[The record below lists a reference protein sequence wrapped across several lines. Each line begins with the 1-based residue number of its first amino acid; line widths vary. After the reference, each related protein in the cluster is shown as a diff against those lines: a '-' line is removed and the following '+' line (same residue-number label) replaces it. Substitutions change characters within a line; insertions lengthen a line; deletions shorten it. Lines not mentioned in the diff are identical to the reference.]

1 MNIEPFALERFQSVY
16 EHQVD
21 IQLSESGVE
30 PLRLEDLLPA
40 DERDRLLQEPLG
52 YTQTNGTAELREL
65 VAADY
70 AGASTDNVLIT
81 TGCAEANFLTCWKL
95 VEPGDEVVVLHPNYL
110 QTHLLAHAHGA
121 RVRPWRLRPTG
132 GAAARWAPAL
142 DELHDL
148 VSDRTRLIVLCN
160 PNNPTGARLTGAE
173 IDAVCTVAARHG
185 AWVLSDEVYRGA
197 ERDGILTASAWG
209 RYDRLVVTSGLSKV
223 YGLPGLRIGWVVAP
237 SAFCD
242 ALWARRDFTT
252 IAPAALSDRL
262 ARLALAPD
270 MSARLR
276 ARAQQRVARHYA
288 LVRDWIA
295 GTGTGLAHVPPE
307 AGAIVF
313 VGYPHAIGS
322 VEVVTRLRE
331 TASVLVAPGAYF
343 GMDGYLRIGFGE
355 GEAPLRTGLDR
366 LERFLTSLPRLTSV
380 VPKPDVPITLE
391 QMDEATSRAASRG
404 LLGR

>member
-16 EHQVD
+16 EHQVE
-21 IQLSESGVE
+21 INLSESGVE

-40 DERDRLLQEPLG
+40 DALGRLLREPLG

-70 AGASTDNVLIT
+70 PGASADNVLIT
-81 TGCAEANFLTCWKL
+81 TGCAEANFLTCWRL

-121 RVRPWRLRPTG
+121 RVRPWRLRLAG
-132 GAAARWAPAL
+132 GDAVRWTPAP
-142 DELHDL
+142 DELRHL
-148 VSDRTRLIVLCN
+148 VSDRTRLIVVCN
-160 PNNPTGARLTGAE
+160 PNNPTGTRLTAAE
-173 IDAVCTVAARHG
+173 VDDVCTVAARHG

-197 ERDGILTASAWG
+197 ERDGVLTATAWG
-209 RYDRLVVTSGLSKV
+209 RYDRVVVTSGLSKV
-223 YGLPGLRIGWVVAP
+223 FGLPGLRLGWVVAP
-237 SAFCD
+237 PALCD
-242 ALWARRDFTT
+242 ELWGRRDFTT
-252 IAPAALSDRL
+252 IAPAALSDRI

-270 MSARLR
+270 RRIRLR
-276 ARAQQRVARHYA
+276 ARAQRRVADHYG

-295 GTGTGLAHVPPE
+295 ATDAGLAHVPPD

-322 VEVVTRLRE
+322 EELVTRLRE

-343 GMDGYLRIGFGE
+343 GLDGYLRIGFGE
-355 GEAPLRTGLDR
+355 GEAPLRAGLDR
-366 LERFLTSLPRLTSV
+366 LEHLLTSLPQ
-380 VPKPDVPITLE
+380 P
-391 QMDEATSRAASRG
+391 A
-404 LLGR
+404 

>member
-1 MNIEPFALERFQSVY
+1 MLLSAPVTIEPFALERFQSVY

-21 IQLSESGVE
+21 INLSESGVE

-40 DERDRLLQEPLG
+40 DELERLLREPLG
-52 YTQTNGTAELREL
+52 YTQTNGSAELREL
-65 VAADY
+65 VAAEY
-70 AGASTDNVLIT
+70 AGASVDSVLIT

-121 RVRPWRLRPTG
+121 RVRPWRLRLTG
-132 GAAARWAPAL
+132 GGAARWAPAL
-142 DELHDL
+142 DELRDL
-148 VSDRTRLIVLCN
+148 VTERTRLIALCN
-160 PNNPTGARLTGAE
+160 PNNPTGARLTGEE

-197 ERDGILTASAWG
+197 ERDGVLTASVWG

-237 SAFCD
+237 PALCEE
-242 ALWARRDFTT
+242 LWARRDFTT

-276 ARAQQRVARHYA
+276 ARAQQRVAEHYA
-288 LVRDWIA
+288 VVREWIA
-295 GTGTGLAHVPPE
+295 GTGAGLAHVPPE
-307 AGAIVF
+307 AGAIAF
-313 VGYPHAIGS
+313 LGYPHAVGS
-322 VEVVTRLRE
+322 EELATTLRE
-331 TASVLVAPGAYF
+331 TAGVLVAPGAYF
-343 GMDGYLRIGFGE
+343 GLDGYLRIGFGE
-355 GEAPLRTGLDR
+355 AEAPLRIGLGR
-366 LERFLTSLPRLTSV
+366 LEHLFSGLPQ
-380 VPKPDVPITLE
+380 P
-391 QMDEATSRAASRG
+391 A
-404 LLGR
+404 

>member
-16 EHQVD
+16 EHQVE
-21 IQLSESGVE
+21 INLSESGVE

-40 DERDRLLQEPLG
+40 DELGHLLREPLG

-70 AGASTDNVLIT
+70 PGASADSVLIT
-81 TGCAEANFLTCWKL
+81 TGCAEANFLTCWRL

-121 RVRPWRLRPTG
+121 RVRPWRLRLAGG
-132 GAAARWAPAL
+132 GAVRWTPAP
-142 DELHDL
+142 DELRHL
-148 VSDRTRLIVLCN
+148 VSDRTRLIVVCN
-160 PNNPTGARLTGAE
+160 PNNPTGTRLTAAE
-173 IDAVCTVAARHG
+173 VDDVCTVAARHG

-197 ERDGILTASAWG
+197 ERDGVLTATAWG
-209 RYDRLVVTSGLSKV
+209 RYDRVVVTSGLSKV
-223 YGLPGLRIGWVVAP
+223 FGLPGLRIGWVVAP
-237 SAFCD
+237 PALCD
-242 ALWARRDFTT
+242 ELWGRRDFTT
-252 IAPAALSDRL
+252 IAPAALSDRI

-270 MSARLR
+270 RRIRLR
-276 ARAQQRVARHYA
+276 ARAQRRVADHYL

-295 GTGTGLAHVPPE
+295 ATDAGLAHVPPD

-322 VEVVTRLRE
+322 EELVTRLRE

-343 GMDGYLRIGFGE
+343 GFDGYLRIGFGE
-355 GEAPLRTGLDR
+355 GEAPLRAGLDR
-366 LERFLTSLPRLTSV
+366 LEHLLTSLPQ
-380 VPKPDVPITLE
+380 P
-391 QMDEATSRAASRG
+391 A
-404 LLGR
+404 

>member
-16 EHQVD
+16 EHQVE
-21 IQLSESGVE
+21 INLSESGVE

-40 DERDRLLQEPLG
+40 DVLGRLLREPLG

-70 AGASTDNVLIT
+70 PGASADNVLIT
-81 TGCAEANFLTCWKL
+81 TGCAEANFLTCWRL

-121 RVRPWRLRPTG
+121 RVRPWRLRLAGG
-132 GAAARWAPAL
+132 GAVRWTPAP
-142 DELHDL
+142 DELRHL
-148 VSDRTRLIVLCN
+148 VSDRTRLIVVCN
-160 PNNPTGARLTGAE
+160 PNNPTGTRLTAAE
-173 IDAVCTVAARHG
+173 VDDVCTVAARHG

-197 ERDGILTASAWG
+197 ERDGVLTATAWG
-209 RYDRLVVTSGLSKV
+209 RYDRVVVTSGLSKV
-223 YGLPGLRIGWVVAP
+223 FGLPGLRLGWVVAP
-237 SAFCD
+237 PALCD
-242 ALWARRDFTT
+242 ELWGRRDFTT
-252 IAPAALSDRL
+252 IAPAALSDRI

-270 MSARLR
+270 RRIRLR
-276 ARAQQRVARHYA
+276 ARAQRRVADHYG

-295 GTGTGLAHVPPE
+295 ATDAGLAHVPPD

-322 VEVVTRLRE
+322 EELVTRLRE

-343 GMDGYLRIGFGE
+343 GLDGYLRIGFGE
-355 GEAPLRTGLDR
+355 GEAPLRAGLDR
-366 LERFLTSLPRLTSV
+366 LEHLLTSLPQ
-380 VPKPDVPITLE
+380 P
-391 QMDEATSRAASRG
+391 A
-404 LLGR
+404 

>member
-1 MNIEPFALERFQSVY
+1 MLLSAPVTIEPFALERFQSVY

-21 IQLSESGVE
+21 INLSESGVE

-40 DERDRLLQEPLG
+40 DELERLLREPLG
-52 YTQTNGTAELREL
+52 YTQTNGSAELREL
-65 VAADY
+65 VAAEY
-70 AGASTDNVLIT
+70 AGASVDSVLIT

-121 RVRPWRLRPTG
+121 RVRPWRLRLTG
-132 GAAARWAPAL
+132 GGAARWAPAL
-142 DELHDL
+142 DELRDL
-148 VSDRTRLIVLCN
+148 VTERTRLIALCN
-160 PNNPTGARLTGAE
+160 PNNPTGARLTGEE

-197 ERDGILTASAWG
+197 ERDGVLTASVWG

-237 SAFCD
+237 PALCEE
-242 ALWARRDFTT
+242 LWARRDFTT

-276 ARAQQRVARHYA
+276 ARAQQRVAEHYA
-288 LVRDWIA
+288 VVREWIA
-295 GTGTGLAHVPPE
+295 GTGAGLAHVPPE
-307 AGAIVF
+307 AGAIALL
-313 VGYPHAIGS
+313 GYPHAVGS
-322 VEVVTRLRE
+322 EELATTLRE
-331 TASVLVAPGAYF
+331 TAGVLVAPGAYF
-343 GMDGYLRIGFGE
+343 GLDGYLRIGFGE
-355 GEAPLRTGLDR
+355 AEAPLRIGLGR
-366 LERFLTSLPRLTSV
+366 LEHLFSGLPQ
-380 VPKPDVPITLE
+380 P
-391 QMDEATSRAASRG
+391 A
-404 LLGR
+404 